1 MSTTSMPV
9 QRTRFSQNAYLAITD
24 YLLNELNSR
33 FSLDATAVMEG
44 IQSLNPRSKAFLD
57 MTTLQEMPL
66 KYDKHVSSDDLV
78 PVASEAICKWGAEC
92 RRKAPA
98 EIFLMCPLTFLLC
111 PPHEGAQRLFVTD

>member
-1 MSTTSMPV
+1 MPV

-78 PVASEAICKWGAEC
+78 HEVPPAK
-92 RRKAPA
+92 RLLDRKA
-98 EIFLMCPLTFLLC
+98 E
-111 PPHEGAQRLFVTD
+111 EGVDVDTLQQLNLRSPTRTHFTRCFGS